1 MCAGVKRL
9 QKLGMIHSAPGM
21 GALDMN
27 SAEDMVVAHTRE
39 VVPGMVICGME
50 VCSYALSVL
59 PCAPL
64 PSNRHRCKLLCCCR
78 AKEDLMT
85 KQSCSETSAPC
96 FVMCANH
103 RC

>member
-50 VCSYALSVL
+50 VCSYALSVF

-64 PSNRHRCKLLCCCR
+64 PSNCHRCKLHMLLQSEGR
-78 AKEDLMT
+78 AAARPLRPAS
-85 KQSCSETSAPC
+85 SCVQIIRS
-96 FVMCANH
+96 